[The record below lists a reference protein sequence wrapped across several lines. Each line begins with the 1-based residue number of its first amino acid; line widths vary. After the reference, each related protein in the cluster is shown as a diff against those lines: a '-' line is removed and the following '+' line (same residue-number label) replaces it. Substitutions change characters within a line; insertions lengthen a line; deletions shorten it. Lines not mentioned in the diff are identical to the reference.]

1 MSRMSEWEIGSE
13 IMGRDIYLKLKGFT
27 DSKFSH
33 SFLSINDAEKF
44 ANQILLITKNLK
56 ELSCGK
62 CFQCNKYMKYK
73 NINEDNLIYE
83 ETVSPNEYYV
93 SSDEEKVFYTIKIY
107 KKNNTIIVKS
117 SSNTSFTKELQYEI
131 NYEQE
136 ITKDDIKIEWTTL
149 MGDSNYTKENQI
161 AVAIVTLSHNGE
173 IFSQRKI
180 SFVSNA
186 IDIIVDAVSQ

>member
-62 CFQCNKYMKYK
+62 CFQCNQYITNGDTY
-73 NINEDNLIYE
+73 YE
-83 ETVSPNEYYV
+83 FEN
-93 SSDEEKVFYTIKIY
+93 
-107 KKNNTIIVKS
+107 
-117 SSNTSFTKELQYEI
+117 
-131 NYEQE
+131 
-136 ITKDDIKIEWTTL
+136 DIKIHKNCL
-149 MGDSNYTKENQI
+149 GNYAENHIINIKLKPKYAKEFETRNI
-161 AVAIVTLSHNGE
+161 YYEHKN
-173 IFSQRKI
+173 K
-180 SFVSNA
+180 
-186 IDIIVDAVSQ
+186 

>member
-62 CFQCNKYMKYK
+62 CITNGDTY
-73 NINEDNLIYE
+73 YE
-83 ETVSPNEYYV
+83 FEN
-93 SSDEEKVFYTIKIY
+93 
-107 KKNNTIIVKS
+107 
-117 SSNTSFTKELQYEI
+117 
-131 NYEQE
+131 
-136 ITKDDIKIEWTTL
+136 DIKIHKNCL
-149 MGDSNYTKENQI
+149 GNYAENHIINIKLKPKYAKEFETRNI
-161 AVAIVTLSHNGE
+161 YYEHKN
-173 IFSQRKI
+173 K
-180 SFVSNA
+180 
-186 IDIIVDAVSQ
+186 